1 MTWATMLV
9 RQRMSDLQKVQRK
22 AKKHWC
28 GGKYVHKLRTHA
40 RRLRAAIEDLR
51 GCIPNAQKL
60 IDESKNL
67 GQKTGKIR
75 DADVLIRRLQ
85 RYRVFAFAAE
95 RAEIDALCKPLEKQR
110 KAARKPAKA
119 CVRDFHVKLSS

>member
-1 MTWATMLV
+1 MLV
-9 RQRMSDLQKVQRK
+9 ERRMSDLQKVQRK
-22 AKKHWC
+22 ANKRWC
-28 GGKYVHKLRTHA
+28 GGKHVHKLRTNA
-40 RRLRAAIEDLR
+40 RRLRAAVEDLR
-51 GCIPNAQKL
+51 SCIPNAQKL

-75 DADVLIRRLQ
+75 DADVLIRRLE

-110 KAARKPAKA
+110 KTARKPART
-119 CVRDFHVKLSS
+119 CVRDFRVKLSS

>member
-1 MTWATMLV
+1 MLV
-9 RQRMSDLQKVQRK
+9 EHRMSDLQKVQRK
-22 AKKHWC
+22 ANEHWC
-28 GGKYVHKLRTHA
+28 GGRYVHKLRTHA
-40 RRLRAAIEDLR
+40 RRLRAAVEDLR
-51 GCIPNAQKL
+51 SCIPNAQKL

-75 DADVLIRRLQ
+75 DADVLIRRLE
-85 RYRVFAFAAE
+85 RYRVFAFATE

-119 CVRDFHVKLSS
+119 CVSAFRVKMSS